1 MTKTSRP
8 MNLGE

>member
-1 MTKTSRP
+1 